1 MYQQQNADNPPSGGQ
16 ATRPPPSLTEVPS
29 QEYQALCEAVPAAR
43 RPPPSPTEVPA
54 SAYEAIRVAVPSDIA
69 TNAAFIQART
79 PVPSVANSSPMQASP
94 AMVTPNLPGNPP
106 GIDAYIP
113 TNDAVEQ
120 GMAAPNLSQV
130 FTDVTMHVGVLNEDN
145 TLLPANDQVRNSDV
159 FQPITENVLFNSS
172 RAPVPEPVLQ
182 TQGERAEFFRLA
194 SDKERKRMEDS
205 WSQSIELLTGSDR
218 LQAYVNN
225 KNLEDAEGNMYYAQE
240 NMLVGAE
247 GYSNYFLGENTP
259 LRVVEEGDIIL
270 GTSIIGGM
278 AQIVG
283 AAISTGPC
291 NDDAWKRGEMLAGLD
306 NSSWF
311 RLTMS
316 ILASVARGCGRVP
329 NVHARGNFPIDYE
342 ADSFTYS
349 NDLEAPTSQADAVR
363 KMAAQIYSAM
373 GGPGEDDDPAHRA
386 INIRAAQWERFEW
399 AIRSETAAQAASISR
414 YIDSTSLLD
423 VMTQIMTERP
433 LEEITDT
440 MREGWEQS
448 KRSFHNNE
456 MLAHQSAAYQ
466 RAKAEAIAK
475 GEELGYSDGEKENK
489 ERLKRLMEI
498 EESLDNQ
505 LKAEIALRQKEY
517 EENRKTEWAKL
528 DRLNQDLVNEYKD
541 KLKLQYTHM
550 SEAARQD
557 FVRKAAWELNI
568 IPEEEAF
575 PARQGKKVKI
585 EPKSH
590 TAMLAVEK
598 GKLIG
603 KVRTRSRSSSVC
615 SIRKRDRSAS
625 PSPATRQ
632 SPSIQSVPS
641 AAHPPAEDD
650 TTPTGSPTVTRP
662 TLQEGLEALA
672 CDYGSMR
679 SLSSS
684 IHAPGNQMETD
695 AHFPPPEPAA
705 INPVDNFGQLVNGVC
720 DLVNPRFERI
730 ENALS
735 NVDQQFKLLHETL
748 AKIIT
753 PKANTQQQRL
763 PDPTIAPTIP
773 RGGNFSWD
781 DVVEDLIAN
790 NPDAIPIDELVNEG
804 YNPFTP
810 EEIRKQQ
817 QEEDV
822 RMEEARR
829 EGEEYMKSH
838 DLDREEFPE
847 LPQTMPTPSPPKP
860 KNRKGKQRAKVAE
873 ANAKVP
879 GAGPAPNAI
888 PIHTPTA
895 GPSQGPAK
903 STAPAQD
910 RGHIEVKQTKMKPM
924 FATVTAAAIGQH
936 ETQGAFLKAKK
947 QSQRK
952 VQVQLRP
959 GATSSTEVTI
969 IRHGGVKGPE
979 EDRIRARD
987 AANIV
992 AEVQSALQKKT
1003 AHPPRIINGRWSSRV
1018 DITGNFV
1025 FLIQGV
1031 LSCTE
1036 VLGLSTTLCGP
1047 FSGDCYAVPSDGW
1060 MWAHICGVPT
1070 SWEEG
1075 AVFDNEE
1082 LAKELFTNTAL
1093 QGLFIPGMPSWI
1105 QHPRFVA
1112 TQAKGTVMFAYV
1124 DKDGETTK
1132 KLSKEAIYMFGS
1144 QVQFV
1149 PVGNKPIQVQCSKC
1163 WALGHKFGDCK
1174 LGAEEVKCFI
1184 CGGKHHGSTHD
1195 YECAGKHKTPGVCD
1209 CKYKCLL
1216 CGDPKHNAAS
1226 INCPKKINVLVTKK
1240 QWQRIVREKEESKE
1254 EARTNLAPQGP
1265 QERRHK
1271 KTRER
1276 EWTPAQKD
1284 MMEQALKV
1292 TAEPCANDSS
1302 RTKGGCGCCPPPMLD
1317 YEEAIVRCYARPT
1330 PDELARILTNFPL
1343 AATRIIDNL
1352 RNSGRLGSD
1361 TNSSE
1366 GPKYPEG
1373 SLARRPKVK
1382 PRMVRPKQRVDWNEE
1397 DNEVEDILEDE
1408 DDIPGPTN
1416 VDIADLLPAS
1426 IYKAPSIEGPPT
1438 QYTIPARETPDTSGW
1453 TKDQEESSR
1462 KAPSPNA

>member
-1 MYQQQNADNPPSGGQ
+1 MD
-16 ATRPPPSLTEVPS
+16 
-29 QEYQALCEAVPAAR
+29 
-43 RPPPSPTEVPA
+43 
-54 SAYEAIRVAVPSDIA
+54 
-69 TNAAFIQART
+69 
-79 PVPSVANSSPMQASP
+79 
-94 AMVTPNLPGNPP
+94 
-106 GIDAYIP
+106 
-113 TNDAVEQ
+113 
-120 GMAAPNLSQV
+120 APNASQV
-130 FTDVTMHVGVLNEDN
+130 YTDITMHIGVRNED
-145 TLLPANDQVRNSDV
+145 TSLLPASDQVRNSDV
-159 FQPITENVLFNSS
+159 FQGIHENVLFNSS
-172 RAPVPEPVLQ
+172 RAPIPEPVLQ
-182 TQGERAEFFRLA
+182 TQGERTEFFRLA
-194 SDKERKRMEDS
+194 SNREKERMENVR
-205 WSQSIELLTGSDR
+205 SQSIDLLTGSDR
-218 LQAYVNN
+218 LQAYVND
-225 KNLEDAEGNMYYAQE
+225 KNVEDAESNMFYAQE

-247 GYSNYFLGENTP
+247 GYANYFLGESTP

-270 GTSIIGGM
+270 GPSIIRGM

-283 AAISTGPC
+283 AAISAGPTAS
-291 NDDAWKRGEMLAGLD
+291 DAWRNGEVLAGLD

-316 ILASVARGCGRVP
+316 VLASVARGCGRVP
-329 NVHARGNFPIDYE
+329 NIHTRGNFPVDYE
-342 ADSFTYS
+342 ADSFSYS
-349 NDLEAPTSQADAVR
+349 NDLEAPTSQADVVR
-363 KMAAQIYSAM
+363 KLAAQIYSAM
-373 GGPGEDDDPAHRA
+373 GGPGEDDDPGHRA

-414 YIDSTSLLD
+414 YIDSTSLLE

-440 MREGWEQS
+440 MRDGWEQS

-466 RAKAEAIAK
+466 KAKAEAIAQ
-475 GEELGYSDGEKENK
+475 GERLGFDDGEKENK
-489 ERLKRLMEI
+489 ERLKRLTEV

-505 LKAEIALRQKEY
+505 LKVEIELRQKEY

-557 FVRKAAWELNI
+557 FVRKAAWELNL

-575 PARQGKKVKI
+575 PARKGKKVRV
-585 EPKSH
+585 EPKSQ
-590 TAMLAVEK
+590 TAVLAVEK

-615 SIRKRDRSAS
+615 SVRKRERSKS
-625 PSPATRQ
+625 PDARQ

-641 AAHPPAEDD
+641 AAHQTVEDD

-662 TLQEGLEALA
+662 TLQQGLGALVS
-672 CDYGSMR
+672 DYDSMR

-695 AHFPPPEPAA
+695 AHTPFPEPAA
-705 INPVDNFGQLVNGVC
+705 INPVDNFGQLVSGVC

-748 AKIIT
+748 AKLAAPVT
-753 PKANTQQQRL
+753 STHQQKL
-763 PDPTIAPTIP
+763 PDPTIPPATP
-773 RGGNFSWD
+773 RGGSFSWD

-790 NPDAIPIDELVNEG
+790 NPDAIPIDKLANEG
-804 YNPFTP
+804 HNPFTP
-810 EEIRKQQ
+810 EEIQRQQ
-817 QEEDV
+817 REEDV

-829 EGEEYMKSH
+829 EGEQYMKEH
-838 DLDREEFPE
+838 GLDREEFPE
-847 LPQTMPTPSPPKP
+847 LPQATPIQPTPKP
-860 KNRKGKQRAKVAE
+860 RNRKGKQKAKVAE

-879 GAGPAPNAI
+879 GAGPAPSTVAR
-888 PIHTPTA
+888 PETTA
-895 GPSQGPAK
+895 GPAQTPAK
-903 STAPAQD
+903 SSVPEQV
-910 RGHIEVKQTKMKPM
+910 RGHIEIKQTKLKPM

-936 ETQGAFLKAKK
+936 ETQGTFLKAKK

-959 GATSSTEVTI
+959 GAMSSTEITI

-979 EDRIRARD
+979 ETRIRARD

-1003 AHPPRIINGRWSSRV
+1003 AHPPRIISGRWSSRV

-1031 LSCTE
+1031 LSCKE

-1047 FSGDCYAVPSDGW
+1047 FPGDCYAVPSDGW
-1060 MWAHICGVPT
+1060 MWAHIRGVPT

-1075 AVFDNEE
+1075 AVFNNEE

-1149 PVGNKPIQVQCSKC
+1149 PVGNKPIQVQCSRC

-1174 LGAEEVKCFI
+1174 LGENEVKCFI

-1209 CKYKCLL
+1209 CNFKCLL
-1216 CGDPKHNAAS
+1216 CGDSKHNAAS

-1240 QWQRIVREKEESKE
+1240 QWQRIIKEKEANKE
-1254 EARTNLAPQGP
+1254 EVRTNLAPQGP
-1265 QERRHK
+1265 QVRRHK
-1271 KTRER
+1271 KTQER

-1292 TAEPCANDSS
+1292 TAEPCANDGS
-1302 RTKGGCGCCPPPMLD
+1302 RTKGGCACCPPPALD

-1361 TNSSE
+1361 ASTSE
-1366 GPKYPEG
+1366 KPTYPEG

-1382 PRMVRPKQRVDWNEE
+1382 PRMVKPKQRVDWNDE
-1397 DNEVEDILEDE
+1397 DDEVEDILEDE
-1408 DDIPGPTN
+1408 DDIPGPSN
-1416 VDIADLLPAS
+1416 IDIADILPAS
-1426 IYKAPSIEGPPT
+1426 IYKVQHIEGPLAE
-1438 QYTIPARETPDTSGW
+1438 YTMPAREAPDTYGW
-1453 TKDQEESSR
+1453 TKNQEQSSQE
-1462 KAPSPNA
+1462 APSPNA

>member
-1 MYQQQNADNPPSGGQ
+1 
-16 ATRPPPSLTEVPS
+16 
-29 QEYQALCEAVPAAR
+29 
-43 RPPPSPTEVPA
+43 
-54 SAYEAIRVAVPSDIA
+54 
-69 TNAAFIQART
+69 
-79 PVPSVANSSPMQASP
+79 
-94 AMVTPNLPGNPP
+94 MVTPNLPGNPP
-106 GIDAYIP
+106 GIAEQLLTDMP
-113 TNDAVEQ
+113 VEQ
-120 GMAAPNLSQV
+120 GMDAPNPSQV
-130 FTDVTMHVGVLNEDN
+130 YTDVSMQIGVLNEDS
-145 TLLPANDQVRNSDV
+145 TLLPASDQVRNSDV
-159 FQPITENVLFNSS
+159 FQPIPENVLFNSS
-172 RAPVPEPVLQ
+172 RAPIPDPVLQ
-182 TQGERAEFFRLA
+182 TQEERVEFFRLA

-205 WSQSIELLTGSDR
+205 RSQSIELLTGSDR
-218 LQAYVNN
+218 LQAFVNT

-247 GYSNYFLGENTP
+247 GYSNFFLGEDTP

-270 GTSIIGGM
+270 GPSIIRGM

-283 AAISTGPC
+283 AAISAGPC
-291 NDDAWKRGEMLAGLD
+291 NDDAWKCGEVLAGLD

-316 ILASVARGCGRVP
+316 VLASIARGSGRVP
-329 NVHARGNFPIDYE
+329 NVHGRGNFPIDYE

-349 NDLEAPTSQADAVR
+349 NDLEAPTSQADVVR
-363 KMAAQIYSAM
+363 KLAAQIYSAM

-414 YIDSTSLLD
+414 YVDSTSLLD
-423 VMTQIMTERP
+423 IMTQVMTERP

-440 MREGWEQS
+440 MKEGWEQS

-466 RAKAEAIAK
+466 RAKAEAIAE
-475 GEELGYSDGEKENK
+475 GEKLGYRDGESENK
-489 ERLKRLMEI
+489 ERLKRLVEL

-505 LKAEIALRQKEY
+505 LKAEINQRQKEY

-528 DRLNQDLVNEYKD
+528 DRLNQDLVSEYKD
-541 KLKLQYTHM
+541 KLQLQYTHM

-557 FVRKAAWELNI
+557 FVRKAAWELNL

-575 PARQGKKVKI
+575 PARKGKKAKV

-590 TAMLAVEK
+590 TAVLAVEK

-603 KVRTRSRSSSVC
+603 KVRSRSRSSSVC
-615 SIRKRDRSAS
+615 SVRKRERSTS
-625 PSPATRQ
+625 PPARQ
-632 SPSIQSVPS
+632 SPSINSIPS
-641 AAHPPAEDD
+641 TVHPPVEDD

-662 TLQEGLEALA
+662 PLQDGLGAVA
-672 CDYGSMR
+672 SDYGSMR

-695 AHFPPPEPAA
+695 AYTTLPEPAA

-735 NVDQQFKLLHETL
+735 SVDQQFKLLHETL
-748 AKIIT
+748 AKLVSPAT
-753 PKANTQQQRL
+753 TTTQKQKL
-763 PDPTIAPTIP
+763 PDPTIPPTEP
-773 RGGNFSWD
+773 RGGSFSWD

-790 NPDAIPIDELVNEG
+790 NPDAIPIDKLANEG
-804 YNPFTP
+804 HNPFTP
-810 EEIRKQQ
+810 EEILKQQ
-817 QEEDV
+817 REEGV

-829 EGEEYMKSH
+829 EGARYMKEH
-838 DLDREEFPE
+838 GLDREEFPE
-847 LPQTMPTPSPPKP
+847 LPQSAPMPQPLKP
-860 KNRKGKQRAKVAE
+860 KSRKGKQKAKIAE
-873 ANAKVP
+873 ANAKIPGVGPVP
-879 GAGPAPNAI
+879 SATPI
-888 PIHTPTA
+888 PTPPRDSPQA
-895 GPSQGPAK
+895 PAK
-903 STAPAQD
+903 STAPEQD

-924 FATVTAAAIGQH
+924 FATVTAEAIGQH

-979 EDRIRARD
+979 ENRIRARD

-1003 AHPPRIINGRWSSRV
+1003 AHPPRIISGRWSSRV

-1031 LSCTE
+1031 LSCKE

-1047 FSGDCYAVPSDGW
+1047 FPGDCYAVPSDGW
-1060 MWAHICGVPT
+1060 MWAHIRGVPT

-1075 AVFDNEE
+1075 AVFNNEE
-1082 LAKELFTNTAL
+1082 LAKELFSNVAL

-1174 LGAEEVKCFI
+1174 LGESEVKCFI

-1195 YECAGKHKTPGVCD
+1195 YECAGKHRTPGVCN
-1209 CKYKCLL
+1209 CNFKCLL
-1216 CGDPKHNAAS
+1216 CGDSKHNAAS

-1240 QWQRIVREKEESKE
+1240 QWQRIIKEKEANRE
-1254 EARTNLAPQGP
+1254 EVRTNLAPQGP
-1265 QERRHK
+1265 QVRRHK
-1271 KTRER
+1271 KTQER

-1292 TAEPCANDSS
+1292 TAEPCANDNS

-1361 TNSSE
+1361 SSSSE

-1382 PRMVRPKQRVDWNEE
+1382 PRIVKPTQRVDWNDE
-1397 DNEVEDILEDE
+1397 DDEVEDILEDE
-1408 DDIPGPTN
+1408 EDIPGPSG
-1416 VDIADLLPAS
+1416 VDIADILPAS
-1426 IYKAPSIEGPPT
+1426 IYKVQRTEGPPAE
-1438 QYTIPARETPDTSGW
+1438 YTPPAREEADTSGW
-1453 TKDQEESSR
+1453 YENQKETSR
-1462 KAPSPNA
+1462 EAPSPNA

>member
-1 MYQQQNADNPPSGGQ
+1 M
-16 ATRPPPSLTEVPS
+16 EVPS
-29 QEYQALCEAVPAAR
+29 QEYQALCEAIPAAR

-54 SAYEAIRVAVPSDIA
+54 STYEAMRVAVPSDVA

-79 PVPSVANSSPMQASP
+79 PVPSVAHSSPMQTSP

-106 GIDAYIP
+106 DIAAHLA
-113 TNDAVEQ
+113 TNELVEQ
-120 GMAAPNLSQV
+120 GMDAPNPSQV

-145 TLLPANDQVRNSDV
+145 TLLPACDQVRNSDV
-159 FQPITENVLFNSS
+159 FQPIPENVLFNSS
-172 RAPVPEPVLQ
+172 RAPIPEPVLQ
-182 TQGERAEFFRLA
+182 MQGERAEFFRLA
-194 SDKERKRMEDS
+194 SDKERKRMEDAR
-205 WSQSIELLTGSDR
+205 SQSIELLTGSDR
-218 LQAYVNN
+218 LQAYVTT
-225 KNLEDAEGNMYYAQE
+225 KNLEDAEGNMFYVQE

-247 GYSNYFLGENTP
+247 GYSNFFLGEDVP

-270 GTSIIGGM
+270 GTSIIRGM

-283 AAISTGPC
+283 AAISAGPC
-291 NDDAWKRGEMLAGLD
+291 NDDAWKHGEVLAGLD

-311 RLTMS
+311 RLTMLV
-316 ILASVARGCGRVP
+316 LASIARGCGRAP
-329 NVHARGNFPIDYE
+329 NIHTRGNFPIDYE
-342 ADSFTYS
+342 ADNFTYS
-349 NDLEAPTSQADAVR
+349 NNLEAPTSQADIVW
-363 KMAAQIYSAM
+363 KLAAQIYSAM

-414 YIDSTSLLD
+414 YVDSTSLLD
-423 VMTQIMTERP
+423 IMTQVMTERP
-433 LEEITDT
+433 LEEITDK

-448 KRSFHNNE
+448 KRSFHKNE

-475 GEELGYSDGEKENK
+475 GEQAGYRDGEEENK
-489 ERLKRLMEI
+489 ERLKRLI
-498 EESLDNQ
+498 ELEDSLDNQ
-505 LKAEIALRQKEY
+505 LKAEIDQRQKEY

-528 DRLNQDLVNEYKD
+528 DRLNQELISEYKD

-557 FVRKAAWELNI
+557 FVRKAAWELNL

-575 PARQGKKVKI
+575 LTRKGKKVKV

-590 TAMLAVEK
+590 TAVLAVEK

-615 SIRKRDRSAS
+615 SVRKRERSIS
-625 PSPATRQ
+625 PPARQ
-632 SPSIQSVPS
+632 SPSINSVPS
-641 AAHPPAEDD
+641 TVHHPVEDD

-662 TLQEGLEALA
+662 PLQDGLGAVA
-672 CDYGSMR
+672 SDYGSMR

-695 AHFPPPEPAA
+695 AHITFPEPAA

-730 ENALS
+730 ENALT
-735 NVDQQFKLLHETL
+735 NVDMQFKLLHETL
-748 AKIIT
+748 AKLAAPAAPAP
-753 PKANTQQQRL
+753 PK
-763 PDPTIAPTIP
+763 PMPPPIP
-773 RGGNFSWD
+773 VRGTFSWD
-781 DVVEDLIAN
+781 DVVDDLVRN
-790 NPDAIPIDELVNEG
+790 NPEGVPIEKLVNEG
-804 YNPFTP
+804 HNPFTP
-810 EEIRKQQ
+810 EEIVLQHK
-817 QEEDV
+817 EEDA
-822 RMEEARR
+822 RMEEVRR
-829 EGEEYMKSH
+829 EGEEYMKEH
-838 DLDREEFPE
+838 NLNQDEFPP
-847 LPQTMPTPSPPKP
+847 LPTETTQATKP
-860 KNRKGKQRAKVAE
+860 KNWKGKQRAKIAE
-873 ANAKVP
+873 ANARIP
-879 GAGPAPNAI
+879 GAAQASPTSHGRSSSLNRDPAS
-888 PIHTPTA
+888 TTA
-895 GPSQGPAK
+895 PVSAP
-903 STAPAQD
+903 STAPEHV

-952 VQVQLRP
+952 VQVQLCPR
-959 GATSSTEVTI
+959 ATSSTEITI
-969 IRHGGVKGPE
+969 IRHGGVKGTE
-979 EDRIRARD
+979 ETRIRARD

-1003 AHPPRIINGRWSSRV
+1003 AHPPRIISGRWSSRV

-1025 FLIQGV
+1025 FLMQGV
-1031 LSCTE
+1031 LSCKE
-1036 VLGLSTTLCGP
+1036 VLGLSTILCSP
-1047 FSGDCYAVPSDGW
+1047 FPGDCYAVPSDGW
-1060 MWAHICGVPT
+1060 MWAHIRGVPT

-1075 AVFDNEE
+1075 AVFNNEE

-1105 QHPRFVA
+1105 QHLKFVA

-1124 DKDGETTK
+1124 DKDGDTTK
-1132 KLSKEAIYMFGS
+1132 KLSKEALYMFGS

-1163 WALGHKFGDCK
+1163 WALGHKFGECK
-1174 LGAEEVKCFI
+1174 LGENEVKCFI

-1195 YECAGKHKTPGVCD
+1195 YECMGKHQTPGVCD
-1209 CKYKCLL
+1209 CKNKCLL
-1216 CGDPKHNAAS
+1216 CGDTKHNAAS

-1240 QWQRIVREKEESKE
+1240 QWQRVIKEKESRADGE
-1254 EARTNLAPQGP
+1254 ERTQLAPQGP
-1265 QERRHK
+1265 EARRHK
-1271 KTRER
+1271 KTVER
-1276 EWTPAQKD
+1276 QWTPAQWD

-1302 RTKGGCGCCPPPMLD
+1302 RTKGGCACCPPPMLD
-1317 YEEAIVRCYARPT
+1317 YKEAIVQCYARPT
-1330 PDELARILTNFPL
+1330 PDELTRILTNFPL

-1352 RNSGRLGSD
+1352 HNSGRLGSD
-1361 TNSSE
+1361 ASTSE

-1382 PRMVRPKQRVDWNEE
+1382 PCMVKPKQRVDWNDE
-1397 DNEVEDILEDE
+1397 DDEVEDILEDE
-1408 DDIPGPTN
+1408 DDIPGPSN
-1416 VDIADLLPAS
+1416 VNIADILPAS
-1426 IYKAPSIEGPPT
+1426 IYKVQHTEGPPAE
-1438 QYTIPARETPDTSGW
+1438 YTIPAREAPDTSGW
-1453 TKDQEESSR
+1453 TENQKELSQE
-1462 KAPSPNA
+1462 APNPNA

>member
-1 MYQQQNADNPPSGGQ
+1 M
-16 ATRPPPSLTEVPS
+16 E
-29 QEYQALCEAVPAAR
+29 E
-43 RPPPSPTEVPA
+43 
-54 SAYEAIRVAVPSDIA
+54 
-69 TNAAFIQART
+69 
-79 PVPSVANSSPMQASP
+79 
-94 AMVTPNLPGNPP
+94 
-106 GIDAYIP
+106 
-113 TNDAVEQ
+113 
-120 GMAAPNLSQV
+120 
-130 FTDVTMHVGVLNEDN
+130 
-145 TLLPANDQVRNSDV
+145 
-159 FQPITENVLFNSS
+159 S
-172 RAPVPEPVLQ
+172 R
-182 TQGERAEFFRLA
+182 
-194 SDKERKRMEDS
+194 
-205 WSQSIELLTGSDR
+205 SQSIELLTGSDR
-218 LQAYVNN
+218 LQAFVNA
-225 KNLEDAEGNMYYAQE
+225 KNLEDAEGNMFYAQE

-247 GYSNYFLGENTP
+247 GYSNFFLGENVP

-270 GTSIIGGM
+270 GTSIIRGM

-283 AAISTGPC
+283 AAISAGPC
-291 NDDAWKRGEMLAGLD
+291 NEDAWKRGKVLAGLD

-329 NVHARGNFPIDYE
+329 NIHARGNFPIDYE

-363 KMAAQIYSAM
+363 RLAAQIYSSM
-373 GGPGEDDDPAHRA
+373 GGPGEDDDPGHRA

-399 AIRSETAAQAASISR
+399 VIRSETAAQAASISR
-414 YIDSTSLLD
+414 YIDSTSLLE

-466 RAKAEAIAK
+466 RAKAEAIAE
-475 GEELGYSDGEKENK
+475 GEKLGYSDGERENK
-489 ERLKRLMEI
+489 ERLKRLMEV

-505 LKAEIALRQKEY
+505 LKAEIALWQKEY
-517 EENRKTEWAKL
+517 DENRKTEWAKL
-528 DRLNQDLVNEYKD
+528 DRLNQDLISEYKD

-550 SEAARQD
+550 SEAARQE

-575 PARQGKKVKI
+575 PARQGKKVKV
-585 EPKSH
+585 EPKSQ

-662 TLQEGLEALA
+662 TLQEGLEMLA
-672 CDYGSMR
+672 YDYGSMR

-684 IHAPGNQMETD
+684 IHAPGSQMETD
-695 AHFPPPEPAA
+695 AHIPPPELAA
-705 INPVDNFGQLVNGVC
+705 INPVDNFGQLVSGVC

-748 AKIIT
+748 AKLAAPVT
-753 PKANTQQQRL
+753 NTQQQRL
-763 PDPTIAPTIP
+763 PDPTIAPTEP
-773 RGGNFSWD
+773 KSGSFSWD
-781 DVVEDLIAN
+781 DVTEDLIAN
-790 NPDAIPIDELVNEG
+790 NPDAIPINKLVNEG

-810 EEIRKQQ
+810 EEIQRQQ
-817 QEEDV
+817 REEDV
-822 RMEEARR
+822 CMEEARR
-829 EGEEYMKSH
+829 EGKEYMKEH
-838 DLDREEFPE
+838 GLDRDEFPE
-847 LPQTMPTPSPPKP
+847 LPQSTPMPPPPKP
-860 KNRKGKQRAKVAE
+860 KNRKGKQKAKVAE

-879 GAGPAPNAI
+879 GAGPAPRAASS
-888 PIHTPTA
+888 PKPA
-895 GPSQGPAK
+895 EGPSQAPAK
-903 STAPAQD
+903 SSVPEQD
-910 RGHIEVKQTKMKPM
+910 RGHIEIKQTKMRPM

-979 EDRIRARD
+979 ETRIRARD
-987 AANIV
+987 ATNIV

-1003 AHPPRIINGRWSSRV
+1003 AHPPRIISGRWSSRV
-1018 DITGNFV
+1018 DITSNFV

-1031 LSCTE
+1031 LSCKE

-1047 FSGDCYAVPSDGW
+1047 FPGDCYAVPSDGW
-1060 MWAHICGVPT
+1060 MWAHIRGVPT
-1070 SWEEG
+1070 TWEEG

-1082 LAKELFTNTAL
+1082 LAKELFTNAAL

-1105 QHPRFVA
+1105 QHPQFVA

-1174 LGAEEVKCFI
+1174 LGEEEVKCFI

-1209 CKYKCLL
+1209 CNFKCLL
-1216 CGDPKHNAAS
+1216 CGDSKHNAVS
-1226 INCPKKINVLVTKK
+1226 INCPKKVNVLVTKK
-1240 QWQRIVREKEESKE
+1240 QWQRIIKEKEANKE
-1254 EARTNLAPQGP
+1254 EVRTNLAPQGP
-1265 QERRHK
+1265 QVRRHK
-1271 KTRER
+1271 KTQER

-1361 TNSSE
+1361 SNSSE

-1382 PRMVRPKQRVDWNEE
+1382 PRIVKPKQRVDWNDEE
-1397 DNEVEDILEDE
+1397 DEVADILEDE
-1408 DDIPGPTN
+1408 DDIPGPSN
-1416 VDIADLLPAS
+1416 VDIADILPAS
-1426 IYKAPSIEGPPT
+1426 IYEVQRIEGPPAE
-1438 QYTIPARETPDTSGW
+1438 YTIPAREAPDTSGW
-1453 TKDQEESSR
+1453 TKNQEELSR
-1462 KAPSPNA
+1462 EAPNPNA

>member
-1 MYQQQNADNPPSGGQ
+1 
-16 ATRPPPSLTEVPS
+16 
-29 QEYQALCEAVPAAR
+29 
-43 RPPPSPTEVPA
+43 
-54 SAYEAIRVAVPSDIA
+54 
-69 TNAAFIQART
+69 
-79 PVPSVANSSPMQASP
+79 
-94 AMVTPNLPGNPP
+94 
-106 GIDAYIP
+106 
-113 TNDAVEQ
+113 
-120 GMAAPNLSQV
+120 
-130 FTDVTMHVGVLNEDN
+130 
-145 TLLPANDQVRNSDV
+145 
-159 FQPITENVLFNSS
+159 
-172 RAPVPEPVLQ
+172 
-182 TQGERAEFFRLA
+182 
-194 SDKERKRMEDS
+194 
-205 WSQSIELLTGSDR
+205 
-218 LQAYVNN
+218 
-225 KNLEDAEGNMYYAQE
+225 
-240 NMLVGAE
+240 
-247 GYSNYFLGENTP
+247 
-259 LRVVEEGDIIL
+259 
-270 GTSIIGGM
+270 
-278 AQIVG
+278 
-283 AAISTGPC
+283 
-291 NDDAWKRGEMLAGLD
+291 
-306 NSSWF
+306 
-311 RLTMS
+311 
-316 ILASVARGCGRVP
+316 
-329 NVHARGNFPIDYE
+329 
-342 ADSFTYS
+342 
-349 NDLEAPTSQADAVR
+349 
-363 KMAAQIYSAM
+363 
-373 GGPGEDDDPAHRA
+373 
-386 INIRAAQWERFEW
+386 
-399 AIRSETAAQAASISR
+399 
-414 YIDSTSLLD
+414 
-423 VMTQIMTERP
+423 MTERP

-466 RAKAEAIAK
+466 RAKAEAIAE
-475 GEELGYSDGEKENK
+475 GERLGYSDGERENK
-489 ERLKRLMEI
+489 ERLKRLMEV

-505 LKAEIALRQKEY
+505 LKAEIALRQREY

-528 DRLNQDLVNEYKD
+528 DRLNQDLVSEYKD

-568 IPEEEAF
+568 IPEDEAF
-575 PARQGKKVKI
+575 PARKGKKAKV
-585 EPKSH
+585 EPKSQ
-590 TAMLAVEK
+590 TATLAVEK

-632 SPSIQSVPS
+632 SPSIHSVPS

-650 TTPTGSPTVTRP
+650 TTPTGSPTATRP
-662 TLQEGLEALA
+662 TLQEGLETLA
-672 CDYGSMR
+672 YDYRSMR

-695 AHFPPPEPAA
+695 AHIPPPEPAA

-730 ENALS
+730 ENTLS
-735 NVDQQFKLLHETL
+735 NIDQQFKMLHETL
-748 AKIIT
+748 AKLAAPVT
-753 PKANTQQQRL
+753 GTQQQKL
-763 PDPTIAPTIP
+763 PDPTIAPTLP
-773 RGGNFSWD
+773 RSGNFSWD
-781 DVVEDLIAN
+781 DAVEDLIAN
-790 NPDAIPIDELVNEG
+790 NPDTVPIDKLVYEG
-804 YNPFTP
+804 HNPFTP
-810 EEIRKQQ
+810 EEIQRQQ
-817 QEEDV
+817 REEDI
-822 RMEEARR
+822 RMEEAQR
-829 EGEEYMKSH
+829 EGVTYMKEH
-838 DLDREEFPE
+838 GLDREEFPE
-847 LPQTMPTPSPPKP
+847 LPRATPILPQAKP
-860 KNRKGKQRAKVAE
+860 KNRKGKQKAKVAE

-879 GAGPAPNAI
+879 GAGPAPSASPI
-888 PIHTPTA
+888 PNPA
-895 GPSQGPAK
+895 EGPSQAPAK
-903 STAPAQD
+903 SSVPVQD
-910 RGHIEVKQTKMKPM
+910 RGHIEIKQTKLKPM

-979 EDRIRARD
+979 ETRIRARD

-992 AEVQSALQKKT
+992 AEVQSVLQKKT
-1003 AHPPRIINGRWSSRV
+1003 AHPPRIISGRWSSRV

-1031 LSCTE
+1031 LSCKE

-1047 FSGDCYAVPSDGW
+1047 FPGDCYAVPSDGW
-1060 MWAHICGVPT
+1060 MWAHIRGVPT

-1124 DKDGETTK
+1124 DKDRETTK

-1163 WALGHKFGDCK
+1163 WALGHKFGECK
-1174 LGAEEVKCFI
+1174 LGEAEVKCFI

-1195 YECAGKHKTPGVCD
+1195 YECAGKHRTPGVCD
-1209 CKYKCLL
+1209 CNFKCLL
-1216 CGDPKHNAAS
+1216 CGDSKHNAAS

-1240 QWQRIVREKEESKE
+1240 QWQRIVKEKEANKE
-1254 EARTNLAPQGP
+1254 EVRTNLAPQGP
-1265 QERRHK
+1265 QVRRHK
-1271 KTRER
+1271 KTQER

-1284 MMEQALKV
+1284 MMEQAMKV

-1302 RTKGGCGCCPPPMLD
+1302 RTKGGCGCCPPPVLD
-1317 YEEAIVRCYARPT
+1317 YEEAIVRCYAHPT

-1361 TNSSE
+1361 SNSSE

-1382 PRMVRPKQRVDWNEE
+1382 PRMVKPKQRVDWNDE
-1397 DNEVEDILEDE
+1397 DDELVEDLLEDG
-1408 DDIPGPTN
+1408 DDIPGPSH
-1416 VDIADLLPAS
+1416 VDVADILPAS
-1426 IYKAPSIEGPPT
+1426 IYEVQRMEGPPAE
-1438 QYTIPARETPDTSGW
+1438 YTIPAREAPDVSGW
-1453 TKDQEESSR
+1453 HENQKELSR
-1462 KAPSPNA
+1462 EAPTPNA

>member
-1 MYQQQNADNPPSGGQ
+1 MYQQQNADNPPGGGQ
-16 ATRPPPSLTEVPS
+16 TARPPPSLTEVPS
-29 QEYQALCEAVPAAR
+29 QEYNALCEAIPAAR

-54 SAYEAIRVAVPSDIA
+54 STYEALRVAVPSDVA

-79 PVPSVANSSPMQASP
+79 PAPSVANSSPMQASP
-94 AMVTPNLPGNPP
+94 AMATQNLPGNPP
-106 GIDAYIP
+106 GITEPIP
-113 TNDAVEQ
+113 TDTFVEQ
-120 GMAAPNLSQV
+120 GAVAPNLSQV
-130 FTDVTMHVGVLNEDN
+130 FTDVTMQVEALNEDN
-145 TLLPANDQVRNSDV
+145 TLLPASDQVRNSDV

-182 TQGERAEFFRLA
+182 TQEERVEFFRLA
-194 SDKERKRMEDS
+194 SDKERKQMEDS
-205 WSQSIELLTGSDR
+205 RSQSIELLTGSDR
-218 LQAYVNN
+218 LQAYVTT

-247 GYSNYFLGENTP
+247 GYSNFFLGDNVP
-259 LRVVEEGDIIL
+259 LRIVEEGDVIL
-270 GTSIIGGM
+270 GTSIIRGM

-283 AAISTGPC
+283 SAISAGPC
-291 NDDAWKRGEMLAGLD
+291 NDDAWKHGEVLAGLD

-316 ILASVARGCGRVP
+316 VLASVARGCGRVP

-342 ADSFTYS
+342 ADSFSYS
-349 NDLEAPTSQADAVR
+349 NDLEAPTSQADVVR
-363 KMAAQIYSAM
+363 KLAAQIYSAM

-414 YIDSTSLLD
+414 YVDSTSLLD
-423 VMTQIMTERP
+423 IMTQVMTERP

-466 RAKAEAIAK
+466 KAKAEAIAE
-475 GEELGYSDGEKENK
+475 GERLGYSDGERENK
-489 ERLKRLMEI
+489 ERLKRLAEV

-505 LKAEIALRQKEY
+505 LKVEIALRQKEY
-517 EENRKTEWAKL
+517 DENRKTEWAKL

-541 KLKLQYTHM
+541 KLQLQYTHM

-557 FVRKAAWELNI
+557 FVRKAAWELNL

-575 PARQGKKVKI
+575 PARKGKKAKT

-590 TAMLAVEK
+590 TAILAVEK

-603 KVRTRSRSSSVC
+603 KVRSRSRSSSVC
-615 SIRKRDRSAS
+615 SVRKRERSAS
-625 PSPATRQ
+625 PIARQ
-632 SPSIQSVPS
+632 SPSITSIPS
-641 AAHPPAEDD
+641 TAQPPVEDD

-662 TLQEGLEALA
+662 PLQEGLGALVS
-672 CDYGSMR
+672 DYGSMR

-684 IHAPGNQMETD
+684 MHAPGNQMETD
-695 AHFPPPEPAA
+695 AHTTFPEPAA

-748 AKIIT
+748 AKLAAPDKQT
-753 PKANTQQQRL
+753 KL
-763 PDPTIAPTIP
+763 PDPTIAPTAP
-773 RGGNFSWD
+773 RGGSFSWD

-790 NPDAIPIDELVNEG
+790 NPDAIPVDKLVNEG
-804 YNPFTP
+804 HNPFTP
-810 EEIRKQQ
+810 EEIQRQQ
-817 QEEDV
+817 REEDV
-822 RMEEARR
+822 RMEEAQR
-829 EGEEYMKSH
+829 EGIAYMKEH
-838 DLDREEFPE
+838 GLDREEFPE
-847 LPQTMPTPSPPKP
+847 LPQTTTTTTPPKP
-860 KNRKGKQRAKVAE
+860 KSRKGKQRAKVAE

-879 GAGPAPNAI
+879 GANPTPSATMNPIPTEGPHRA
-888 PIHTPTA
+888 
-895 GPSQGPAK
+895 PAK
-903 STAPAQD
+903 SSVPEKD
-910 RGHIEVKQTKMKPM
+910 RGHIEIKQTKMKPM
-924 FATVTAAAIGQH
+924 FATVTAAAIDQH
-936 ETQGAFLKAKK
+936 QTQGAFLKAKK

-1003 AHPPRIINGRWSSRV
+1003 AHPPRIISGRWSSRV

-1031 LSCTE
+1031 LSCKE

-1047 FSGDCYAVPSDGW
+1047 FPGDCYAVPSDGW
-1060 MWAHICGVPT
+1060 MWAHIRGVPT

-1149 PVGNKPIQVQCSKC
+1149 PVGNKPIQTQCSKC
-1163 WALGHKFGDCK
+1163 WALGHKFGECK
-1174 LGAEEVKCFI
+1174 LGEDEVKCFI

-1209 CKYKCLL
+1209 CNFKCLL
-1216 CGDPKHNAAS
+1216 CGDTKHNAAS

-1240 QWQRIVREKEESKE
+1240 QWQRIIKEKEASKGE
-1254 EARTNLAPQGP
+1254 IRTNLAPQGP
-1265 QERRHK
+1265 QVRRHK
-1271 KTRER
+1271 KTQER

-1292 TAEPCANDSS
+1292 TAEPCTNDSS

-1317 YEEAIVRCYARPT
+1317 YEEAIVKCYARPT
-1330 PDELARILTNFPL
+1330 PDELARILTHFPL

-1361 TNSSE
+1361 SNDSD
-1366 GPKYPEG
+1366 GPRHPEG
-1373 SLARRPKVK
+1373 SLARRPRVK
-1382 PRMVRPKQRVDWNEE
+1382 PRIVRPKQRVDWNDE
-1397 DNEVEDILEDE
+1397 DDEVEDILEDE
-1408 DDIPGPTN
+1408 DDIPGPSN
-1416 VDIADLLPAS
+1416 VDIADTLPAS
-1426 IYKAPSIEGPPT
+1426 IYKVQRPEGPPAT
-1438 QYTIPARETPDTSGW
+1438 YTIPARETPDTSGW
-1453 TKDQEESSR
+1453 IENQEESSR
-1462 KAPSPNA
+1462 EAPSHNA

>member
-1 MYQQQNADNPPSGGQ
+1 M
-16 ATRPPPSLTEVPS
+16 
-29 QEYQALCEAVPAAR
+29 
-43 RPPPSPTEVPA
+43 EVPA
-54 SAYEAIRVAVPSDIA
+54 SAYEALRVAVPSDVA

-79 PVPSVANSSPMQASP
+79 PVPSVANSSPMQALP
-94 AMVTPNLPGNPP
+94 AMATPNLPGDPP
-106 GIDAYIP
+106 GIAEHIP
-113 TNDAVEQ
+113 TNTFVEQ
-120 GMAAPNLSQV
+120 GMNAPNLSQV
-130 FTDVTMHVGVLNEDN
+130 YTDVTMQIGVLNEDN
-145 TLLPANDQVRNSDV
+145 TLLPASDQVRNSDV
-159 FQPITENVLFNSS
+159 FQPIEENVLFNSV

-182 TQGERAEFFRLA
+182 MQGERAEFFRLA
-194 SDKERKRMEDS
+194 SDKERKRMEES
-205 WSQSIELLTGSDR
+205 RSQSIDLLTGSDR
-218 LQAYVNN
+218 LQAFVNT
-225 KNLEDAEGNMYYAQE
+225 KNLEDAESNMFYAQE

-247 GYSNYFLGENTP
+247 GYSNFFLGEDTP

-270 GTSIIGGM
+270 GPSIIRGM

-283 AAISTGPC
+283 AAISAGP
-291 NDDAWKRGEMLAGLD
+291 NNEDAWKHGEVLAGLD

-316 ILASVARGCGRVP
+316 VLASIARGCGRVP
-329 NVHARGNFPIDYE
+329 NVHARGTFPIDYE

-349 NDLEAPTSQADAVR
+349 NDLEAPTSQADVVR
-363 KMAAQIYSAM
+363 KLAAQIYSAM
-373 GGPGEDDDPAHRA
+373 GGPGEDDDPGHRA

-399 AIRSETAAQAASISR
+399 AIHSETAAQAASISR
-414 YIDSTSLLD
+414 YIDSTSLLE

-466 RAKAEAIAK
+466 RAKAEAIAE
-475 GEELGYSDGEKENK
+475 GERLGYSDGERENK
-489 ERLKRLMEI
+489 ERLKRLMEV

-505 LKAEIALRQKEY
+505 LKAEIALRQREY

-528 DRLNQDLVNEYKD
+528 DRLNQDLVSEYKD

-568 IPEEEAF
+568 IPEDEAF
-575 PARQGKKVKI
+575 PARKGKKAKV
-585 EPKSH
+585 EPKSQ
-590 TAMLAVEK
+590 TATLAVEK

-632 SPSIQSVPS
+632 SPSIHSVPS

-650 TTPTGSPTVTRP
+650 TTPTGSPTATRP
-662 TLQEGLEALA
+662 TLQEGLEMLA
-672 CDYGSMR
+672 YDYRSMR

-695 AHFPPPEPAA
+695 AHIPPPEPAA

-730 ENALS
+730 ENTLS
-735 NVDQQFKLLHETL
+735 NIDQQFKMLHETL
-748 AKIIT
+748 AKLAAPVT
-753 PKANTQQQRL
+753 GTQQQKL
-763 PDPTIAPTIP
+763 PDPTIAPTLP
-773 RGGNFSWD
+773 RSGNFSWD
-781 DVVEDLIAN
+781 DAVEDLIAN
-790 NPDAIPIDELVNEG
+790 NPDTVPIDKLVYEG
-804 YNPFTP
+804 HNPFTP
-810 EEIRKQQ
+810 EEIQRQQ
-817 QEEDV
+817 REEDI
-822 RMEEARR
+822 RMEEAQR
-829 EGEEYMKSH
+829 EGVTYMKEH
-838 DLDREEFPE
+838 GLDREEFPE
-847 LPQTMPTPSPPKP
+847 LPRATPILPQAKP
-860 KNRKGKQRAKVAE
+860 KNRKGKQKAKVAE

-879 GAGPAPNAI
+879 GAGPAPSASPI
-888 PIHTPTA
+888 PNPA
-895 GPSQGPAK
+895 EGPSQAPAK
-903 STAPAQD
+903 SSVPVQD
-910 RGHIEVKQTKMKPM
+910 RGHIEIKQTKLKPM

-979 EDRIRARD
+979 ETRIRARD

-992 AEVQSALQKKT
+992 AEVQSVLQKKT
-1003 AHPPRIINGRWSSRV
+1003 AHPPRIISGRWSSRV

-1031 LSCTE
+1031 LSCKE

-1047 FSGDCYAVPSDGW
+1047 FPGDCYAVPSDGW
-1060 MWAHICGVPT
+1060 MWAHIRGVPT

-1124 DKDGETTK
+1124 DKDRETTK

-1163 WALGHKFGDCK
+1163 WALGHKFGECK
-1174 LGAEEVKCFI
+1174 LGEAEVKCFI

-1195 YECAGKHKTPGVCD
+1195 YECAGKHRTPGVCD
-1209 CKYKCLL
+1209 CNFKCLL
-1216 CGDPKHNAAS
+1216 CGDSKHNAAS

-1240 QWQRIVREKEESKE
+1240 QWQRIVKEKEANKE
-1254 EARTNLAPQGP
+1254 EVRTNLAPQGP
-1265 QERRHK
+1265 QVRRHK
-1271 KTRER
+1271 KTQER

-1284 MMEQALKV
+1284 MMEQAMKV

-1302 RTKGGCGCCPPPMLD
+1302 RTKGGCGCCPPPVLD
-1317 YEEAIVRCYARPT
+1317 YEEAIVWCYAHPT

-1361 TNSSE
+1361 SNSSE

-1382 PRMVRPKQRVDWNEE
+1382 PRMVKPKQRVDWNDE
-1397 DNEVEDILEDE
+1397 DDELVEDLLEDG
-1408 DDIPGPTN
+1408 DDIPGPSH
-1416 VDIADLLPAS
+1416 VDVADILPAS
-1426 IYKAPSIEGPPT
+1426 IYEVQRMEGPPAE
-1438 QYTIPARETPDTSGW
+1438 YTIPTREAPDVSGW
-1453 TKDQEESSR
+1453 HENQKELSR
-1462 KAPSPNA
+1462 EAPTPNA

>member
-1 MYQQQNADNPPSGGQ
+1 MYQQQNADNPPGGGQ
-16 ATRPPPSLTEVPS
+16 AARPPPSLTEVPS
-29 QEYQALCEAVPAAR
+29 QEYQALCEAIPAAR

-54 SAYEAIRVAVPSDIA
+54 SAYEALRVAVPSDVA

-94 AMVTPNLPGNPP
+94 AMATPNLPGNPP
-106 GIDAYIP
+106 GIAEHMF
-113 TNDAVEQ
+113 TNAEVEQ
-120 GMAAPNLSQV
+120 GAAAPNLSQV
-130 FTDVTMHVGVLNEDN
+130 FTDVTMHVEALNEDN
-145 TLLPANDQVRNSDV
+145 TLLPASDQVRNSDV
-159 FQPITENVLFNSS
+159 FQPISENVLFNNS

-182 TQGERAEFFRLA
+182 TQEERVEFFRLA

-205 WSQSIELLTGSDR
+205 RSQSIKLLTGSDR
-218 LQAYVNN
+218 LQAYVST

-247 GYSNYFLGENTP
+247 GYSNFFLGENTP
-259 LRVVEEGDIIL
+259 LRVVEEGDVIL
-270 GTSIIGGM
+270 GTSIIRGM

-283 AAISTGPC
+283 AAISAGPC
-291 NDDAWKRGEMLAGLD
+291 NDDAWKRGEILAGLD

-316 ILASVARGCGRVP
+316 VLASVARGCGRVP
-329 NVHARGNFPIDYE
+329 NVQARGNFPIDYE

-349 NDLEAPTSQADAVR
+349 NDLEAPTSQSDAVR
-363 KMAAQIYSAM
+363 KLAAQIYSAM
-373 GGPGEDDDPAHRA
+373 GGPGEDDDPGNRA

-414 YIDSTSLLD
+414 YVDSTSLLNI
-423 VMTQIMTERP
+423 MTQVMMERP

-440 MREGWEQS
+440 MREGWEMS
-448 KRSFHNNE
+448 KRSFYNNE

-466 RAKAEAIAK
+466 KAKAEAIAE
-475 GEELGYSDGEKENK
+475 GERLGYSDGEKENK
-489 ERLKRLMEI
+489 ERLKRLVEV

-505 LKAEIALRQKEY
+505 LKAEIAQRQKEY

-541 KLKLQYTHM
+541 KLKLQYAHM

-568 IPEEEAF
+568 IREEEAF
-575 PARQGKKVKI
+575 PARQGKKAKV

-603 KVRTRSRSSSVC
+603 KVRTRSRSSSIS

-625 PSPATRQ
+625 PEPTIRQ

-672 CDYGSMR
+672 YDYGSMR

-695 AHFPPPEPAA
+695 AHIPPPEPAA

-735 NVDQQFKLLHETL
+735 NVDQQFKRLHETL
-748 AKIIT
+748 AKLAAPVRDVPQT
-753 PKANTQQQRL
+753 KPL
-763 PDPTIAPTIP
+763 DPTIAPTLP
-773 RGGNFSWD
+773 RSGNFSWD
-781 DVVEDLIAN
+781 DVVEDLITN
-790 NPDAIPIDELVNEG
+790 NPEAVPIDKPINEG
-804 YNPFTP
+804 HCPVTP
-810 EEIRKQQ
+810 KEAQRQQREE
-817 QEEDV
+817 E
-822 RMEEARR
+822 
-829 EGEEYMKSH
+829 
-838 DLDREEFPE
+838 LDREDFPD
-847 LPQTMPTPSPPKP
+847 LPQSTPMPTNPKP
-860 KNRKGKQRAKVAE
+860 KSRKGKQKARIAE

-879 GAGPAPNAI
+879 GAGPASNMAPSLTSGEDI
-888 PIHTPTA
+888 PQLLAESSVPT
-895 GPSQGPAK
+895 QN
-903 STAPAQD
+903 
-910 RGHIEVKQTKMKPM
+910 RGHIEVKQTKLKPM

-992 AEVQSALQKKT
+992 AEVQSALSKKT
-1003 AHPPRIINGRWSSRV
+1003 AHPPRIISGRWSSRV

-1031 LSCTE
+1031 LSCKE

-1047 FSGDCYAVPSDGW
+1047 FPGDCYAVPSDGW
-1060 MWAHICGVPT
+1060 MWAHIRGVPT

-1075 AVFDNEE
+1075 AVFNNEE

-1149 PVGNKPIQVQCSKC
+1149 PVGNKPIQTQCSKC
-1163 WALGHKFGDCK
+1163 WALGHKFGECK
-1174 LGAEEVKCFI
+1174 LGENEVKCFI

-1209 CKYKCLL
+1209 CNFKCLL

-1240 QWQRIVREKEESKE
+1240 QWQRIVKEKEANKE
-1254 EARTNLAPQGP
+1254 QVRTNLAPQGP
-1265 QERRHK
+1265 QVRRHK
-1271 KTRER
+1271 KTQER

-1302 RTKGGCGCCPPPMLD
+1302 RTKGGCACCPPPAID

-1330 PDELARILTNFPL
+1330 PDELSRILTNFPL

-1352 RNSGRLGSD
+1352 RNSGRLGSGD
-1361 TNSSE
+1361 SHTTEPS
-1366 GPKYPEG
+1366 YPEG

-1382 PRMVRPKQRVDWNEE
+1382 PRIVRPKQRVDWNDE
-1397 DNEVEDILEDE
+1397 DDEVEDILVDE
-1408 DDIPGPTN
+1408 EDIPGPAN
-1416 VDIADLLPAS
+1416 MDIADILPPS
-1426 IYKAPSIEGPPT
+1426 IYEIQKTDGPNTYTPPVMEPSD
-1438 QYTIPARETPDTSGW
+1438 ASGW
-1453 TKDQEESSR
+1453 DQKQQGPSLT
-1462 KAPSPNA
+1462 APNPNA